1 LLGSL
6 EQLEDCIAEAAYLNI
21 YDDDVD
27 SAVEAMLD
35 LGGNAEGILKSL
47 LQSLRVGSKSDLDA
61 ALSELRRVGWDHPY
75 IHNSSHKIYNE
86 RNRVVQEE
94 IAKNKILSV
103 SNDIR
108 NGYEVK
114 NIEVMQLLRGVT
126 ALGLNQNPALQ
137 PHIPVLEK
145 YLKRMAGLASQEEE
159 ILKLIDEKDLNK
171 LTDVLSGRGTGK
183 LVMSAPSA
191 EVMKEWMEALQ
202 LASMMSK
209 DEEGNPLSV
218 YKVGLL
224 EKAARGKE
232 GGLRNW
238 RQRYFVLDKLS
249 ISYYTK
255 AGGEKKGNVRVG
267 GGAVR
272 ALGASEDTG
281 GRPFCFEL
289 QEGRDL
295 SIIDPDLLF
304 EARRQV
310 NIMHQNNLEEIL
322 AVAVAEESEEKCA
335 SVLDKA
341 AELDIELHPELTAQ
355 ARLILLRMQHR
366 MLKVEL
372 HNACRTIPRGQLPEL
387 LRSGV

>member
-1 LLGSL
+1 
-6 EQLEDCIAEAAYLNI
+6 
-21 YDDDVD
+21 
-27 SAVEAMLD
+27 
-35 LGGNAEGILKSL
+35 
-47 LQSLRVGSKSDLDA
+47 
-61 ALSELRRVGWDHPY
+61 
-75 IHNSSHKIYNE
+75 
-86 RNRVVQEE
+86 
-94 IAKNKILSV
+94 
-103 SNDIR
+103 
-108 NGYEVK
+108 
-114 NIEVMQLLRGVT
+114 
-126 ALGLNQNPALQ
+126 
-137 PHIPVLEK
+137 
-145 YLKRMAGLASQEEE
+145 MAGLASQEEE
-159 ILKLIDEKDLNK
+159 ILRLIDDKDLDK
-171 LTDVLSGRGTGK
+171 LTDVLSGRGTGR

-191 EVMKEWMEALQ
+191 EVMKEWIDALQ
-202 LASMMSK
+202 LACKIGKNS
-209 DEEGNPLSV
+209 DGNEPSV
-218 YKVGLL
+218 YKAGLL

-255 AGGEKKGNVRVG
+255 VGGEKKGNVRVG
-267 GGAVR
+267 GGAIR
-272 ALGASEDTG
+272 LLSGSEDTG

-310 NIMHQNNLEEIL
+310 NIMHQDKLEEIL

-335 SVLDKA
+335 SVLDRA

-387 LRSGV
+387 LRAGKNSSSPVSMISLNKWSAHKFLF